1 MNSQLYIKTR
11 RPLFS
16 PTFVTLLIVVVVVL
30 VLGGLS
36 VQAQTTTSASATV
49 DSSITIAAKG
59 TVNDPSGVITISG
72 NVTVKCR
79 RVLDTTT
86 TTTTAASPPLVVL
99 DFDFSNLRGTSG
111 TLKNQ
116 TVYVTGDNHATQI
129 RPLQASDTIITT
141 TPYFDNTKDVLSAK
155 SWLVTSTLNFDLS
168 TGKLTS
174 GSTSIGDNVITS
186 AAVGSI
192 AASTP

>member
-1 MNSQLYIKTR
+1 MNTQPYIKTR
-11 RPLFS
+11 RLLFS
-16 PTFVTLLIVVVVVL
+16 PTFVTLLIVVVML

-36 VQAQTTTSASATV
+36 VQAQTITPAPATV

-59 TVNDPSGVITISG
+59 TVNDPSGVIT
-72 NVTVKCR
+72 VTGDVIVKCR

-86 TTTTAASPPLVVL
+86 SSTAASHPLVVL

-116 TVYVTGDNHATQI
+116 TVYVTGDNHVTQI

-155 SWLVTSTLNFDLS
+155 SWLVTSTLNFDLT

-174 GSTSIGDNVITS
+174 GSTTIGDNVVTN